1 MTHIEVAKMI
11 ATEAEKMGWDVFA
24 VGGFVRDTVLEAQ
37 SKDLDLE
44 VFGPDSVE
52 SLIEFLSVFGEVDA
66 VGKSFGVLKLK
77 VNGIDLDVS
86 LPRTESKDG
95 KGHKGFVVKS
105 DSKLTPLEASLRRD
119 FTFNALMMK
128 LPECEIVDLHSGIGD
143 IVNRRLRHTSE
154 HFADDPLRVLRGM
167 QFCGRFNL
175 TADKETCDLSRS
187 LLPEFEELAKE
198 RLWVEFEKWAV
209 KSVKPSKG
217 LVFLFRS
224 GWLKKFP
231 ELFALVGCE
240 QSKEY
245 HAEGSVWQHTKLV
258 VDNASQIAEREH
270 LNSEH
275 RLILVLAAL
284 LHDVGKPN
292 TTDKEVLSAHQHAR
306 EGEEIAQRFL
316 ESIDAPKH
324 IVKAVCSMVKHHMS
338 YATTSS
344 GVRRLSNN
352 LEVPLSLLM
361 LLMEADTKGR
371 ITNNVNR
378 KSKSFEKIEKM
389 GKMASEL
396 NVRDEKPQPILM
408 GRHLIE
414 IGMKPGKQFGE
425 ILNAAFEL
433 QLDGKINT
441 LEEAKQ
447 WLVSHTN

>member
-1 MTHIEVAKMI
+1 MILEVAKTI
-11 ATEAEKMGWDVFA
+11 AVEASKIGWDVFA
-24 VGGFVRDTVLEAQ
+24 VGGFVRDTILGVP

-52 SLIEFLSVFGEVDA
+52 NLIQFLSGFGEVDA
-66 VGKSFGVLKLK
+66 VGKSFGVLKIR

-86 LPRTESKDG
+86 LPRTESKEG

-105 DSKLTPLEASLRRD
+105 NGELTPLEASLRRD

-128 LPECEIVDLHSGIGD
+128 LPECEIVDLHSGIVD
-143 IVNRRLRHTSE
+143 ILNHRLRHTSK
-154 HFADDPLRVLRGM
+154 HFSDDPLRVLRGM

-187 LLPEFEELAKE
+187 LLSEFEELAKE

-209 KSVKPSKG
+209 KSIKPSRG
-217 LVFLFRS
+217 LVFLLRS

-245 HAEGSVWQHTKLV
+245 HREGSVWQHTKLV
-258 VDNASQIAEREH
+258 VDSAAAIASREN
-270 LNSEH
+270 LNNEH
-275 RLILVLAAL
+275 RLVLVLAAL

-338 YATTSS
+338 YATTRS

-361 LLMEADTKGR
+361 LLMEADTNGR
-371 ITNNVNR
+371 ITNNTNR
-378 KSKSFEKIEKM
+378 KSKAIEKIANM
-389 GKMASEL
+389 GKMAIEL
-396 NVRDEKPQPILM
+396 NVKDDKPQPILM

-414 IGMKPGKQFGE
+414 IGMKPGKQFGD
-425 ILNAAFEL
+425 ILKAAFEL
-433 QLDGKINT
+433 QLDGKINN
-441 LEEAKQ
+441 LEEAKK